1 MQMTFR
7 APRRAP
13 RPGLRALLLA
23 LVFGA
28 FLSTGLGPIG
38 RPATVHAGTAETME
52 NELFTW
58 VNNSRAAR
66 GLVPLRLHW
75 QLIDL
80 SGDRAATMA
89 YYNTMSHTISGCLA
103 CQLSSRSVQYYG
115 YGEVIGETGWPW
127 GDQAAQSL
135 FNAWKGSSYHWSLLM
150 SSKYNYI
157 GIGVAYNSTHKTT
170 YSSIIMTESVDQSR
184 PWSQMVS
191 GKVSKTTVAWT
202 WDGHDTKLQTH
213 TSGLKNFDVQY
224 RVDSGSWITI
234 MGGVTVKSLTMYGR
248 AHGHW
253 YGLRVR
259 SRDNRGY
266 VSLYTAELRV
276 WVP

>member
-1 MQMTFR
+1 MTIR

-13 RPGLRALLLA
+13 HLGPRAVLLA

-38 RPATVHAGTAETME
+38 RPATVNAGTAETME

-58 VNNSRAAR
+58 VNNSRTAR

-89 YYNTMSHTISGCLA
+89 YYNTMSHTVSGCLS
-103 CQLSSRSVQYYG
+103 CQLASRSVQYYG

-170 YSSIIMTESVDQSR
+170 YSSIIMTESIDQSR
-184 PWSQMVS
+184 PWAQMTSRGVT
-191 GKVSKTTVAWT
+191 GTTVKWT
-202 WDGHDTKLQTH
+202 WTGGDTILQTH

-224 RVDSGSWITI
+224 RVDYGPWSTISSGTTAKALILYS
-234 MGGVTVKSLTMYGR
+234 R
-248 AHGHW
+248 PHGHT
-253 YGLRVR
+253 YSVRVR
-259 SRDNRGY
+259 SRDNRGF
-266 VSLYTAELRV
+266 VSLYTAELAL